1 MGCHSIITKDDVL
14 RAIRL
19 LRWVTRFIL
28 VLFFGGEVKRIKALE
43 RLLPTLERDG
53 LVFSDWHKGE
63 KVYSI
68 ARKKRVKPVSME
80 HEIACALILV
90 LLWRCRWME
99 ECEIV
104 QERAFRGFDIV
115 AESGIRYSEERRT
128 MLIFEYCTRSN
139 FKHGGVM
146 KSKITRYK
154 KHLSEMETK
163 FKRNIT
169 VLFVIDI
176 ERSEVK
182 DFVDRM
188 SRLLSVNDFS
198 DFDGSEKREAGSDA
212 VGVTTASAEGDRF
225 PFDPFFFTD
234 YQTFK
239 SVPIGEALRTKIY
252 FWSDGQEWRL
262 TEND

>member
-1 MGCHSIITKDDVL
+1 MGRHSIITGADIL
-14 RAIRL
+14 RIVRL

-28 VLFFGGEVKRIKALE
+28 GLFFGGGVKRIKALE
-43 RLLPTLERDG
+43 RLLPALERDG
-53 LVFSDWHKGE
+53 LLVSEWHRGE

-68 ARKKRVKPVSME
+68 ARKKRVKPVSIE

-90 LLWRCRWME
+90 ILWRCRME
-99 ECEIV
+99 EGEIV
-104 QERAFRGFDIV
+104 QERAFRSFEIV
-115 AESGIRYSEERRT
+115 PEGGICYSEERGT

-146 KSKITRYK
+146 KSKITRYRK
-154 KHLSEMETK
+154 YLSQMEAK

-176 ERSEVK
+176 ERSQVK
-182 DFVDRM
+182 EFVQRM
-188 SRLLSVNDFS
+188 SNFLSVTDS
-198 DFDGSEKREAGSDA
+198 GFDGMGEREAGSDA
-212 VGVTTASAEGDRF
+212 VGVPTALHAGDRF

-239 SVPIGEALRTKIY
+239 TVPMGDALIARIY
-252 FWSDGQEWRL
+252 FWSDGQEWSL
-262 TEND
+262 TNND